1 MADGTETEA
10 AGGAVRT
17 AAYEAG
23 AGGVTFF
30 AAGSVRRVRTYSKLR
45 LYAALSKEGL
55 WEPLMAWL
63 QQQEVEGM
71 NARTAFDLAQVLSDA
86 HPLFASMLAAAKA
99 ALGVDD
105 AAAERILAAAG
116 EDAP

>member
-10 AGGAVRT
+10 ADAVRT
-17 AAYEAG
+17 AAYEAD
-23 AGGVTFF
+23 AKGVTFY
-30 AAGSVRRVRTYSKLR
+30 AAGAVRRVRTYSKLR

-63 QQQEVEGM
+63 ATQEVEGM

-86 HPLFASMLAAAKA
+86 HPLFAPMLAAAKT
-99 ALGVDD
+99 ALGVTEDE
-105 AAAERILAAAG
+105 AEAILAEAEA
-116 EDAP
+116 E